1 MKKTYLVI
9 FFLLLMQLF
18 LGESAS
24 FPAKASS
31 IAELRKIYS
40 QASKYWPVAEIDEG
54 VEVEEIGLL
63 AAIPF
68 PENNP
73 YSDEKFDLG
82 KRLFND
88 GNLSRSKQIACASCH
103 DRDLGWADGR
113 KASFGH
119 DRQRGNRNSPTIEN
133 VAYSEHFFW
142 DGRAATLEQQALLPI
157 QDPIEMNFTLVEL
170 EQRLNKDSSYRK
182 AFKVAFDDDRVTA
195 NKIALSLATYQRTIV
210 SRRSDFDRF
219 LLAPKQKT
227 ERLKAIYR
235 AAISDKAIHGLHL
248 FRTKA
253 RCMNCHYGPTFSDQ
267 KFHNIGLT
275 YYKRKY
281 QDLGRYQ
288 HTQLPSDVGKFKTPG
303 LRGVMNT
310 APWMHNGFFANMTGV
325 LNIYN
330 AGGVVIKKNKED
342 PLSPETSTLLKPLSL
357 TREEISALVEFLK
370 SISAPPALGQVA
382 GLAS

>member
-1 MKKTYLVI
+1 MKKTYLII
-9 FFLLLMQLF
+9 FFILLMLPF

-24 FPAKASS
+24 FPSKASS

-40 QASKYWPVAEIDEG
+40 QARKYWPVAEIDEG

-73 YSDEKFDLG
+73 YSDKKFDLG

-142 DGRAATLEQQALLPI
+142 DGRAVTLEQQALLPI
-157 QDPIEMNFTLVEL
+157 QDPIEMNFTLAEL

-219 LLAPKQKT
+219 LLASKQKT

-310 APWMHNGFFANMTGV
+310 APWMHNGFFADMTGV

-330 AGGVVIKKNKED
+330 AGGVAIKKNKED